1 MATEVT
7 FIRSGGLSLREQ
19 LARGGG
25 VWGVGGWWRWITQS
39 FPMRPPTPL
48 HPALSPTITVS
59 CVPGQVPRSLWSG
72 SSKSGQKQSP
82 LQAQGGRKMSKSGW
96 AGSHS
101 CRCKE
106 CFPREPVKSC
116 SAGLVTRKGWA
127 VKTGA
132 IRLTPA
138 FTRPGTWR
146 HSLNPQTCFLL
157 TK

>member
-7 FIRSGGLSLREQ
+7 FIRSGGLSLREK

-25 VWGVGGWWRWITQS
+25 GWGVGGWWRWITQS

-82 LQAQGGRKMSKSGW
+82 LQAQGGRKMRKRGW

-101 CRCKE
+101 CR
-106 CFPREPVKSC
+106 FTP
-116 SAGLVTRKGWA
+116 AGLHQRASEELFCRACHQK
-127 VKTGA
+127 
-132 IRLTPA
+132 RLGCQDRCHTSDSGIYSSWYLEA
-138 FTRPGTWR
+138 
-146 HSLNPQTCFLL
+146 L
-157 TK
+157 T